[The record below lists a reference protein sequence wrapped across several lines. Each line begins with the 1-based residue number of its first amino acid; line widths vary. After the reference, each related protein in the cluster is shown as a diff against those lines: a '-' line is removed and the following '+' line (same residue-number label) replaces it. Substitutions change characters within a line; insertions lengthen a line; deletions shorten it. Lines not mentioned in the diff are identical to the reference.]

1 MAGSGVATGPNS
13 ISGMLNDPM
22 LTLVLAN
29 VTLLNGVVD
38 TIPSNTNE
46 LVSNAML
53 SVLTLPTDAVSI
65 KLAGILI
72 HVEKHAGVQYRR
84 RKRNGDVI
92 APEEEICAVTLLTAE
107 TEAAEELVKLSV
119 MTPPSKGG
127 ESIVSQ
133 SKSYTS
139 KC

>member
-65 KLAGILI
+65 KVPEFLFTLKNTPASNI
-72 HVEKHAGVQYRR
+72 GVG
-84 RKRNGDVI
+84 NVT
-92 APEEEICAVTLLTAE
+92 VTLL
-107 TEAAEELVKLSV
+107 
-119 MTPPSKGG
+119 PPKK
-127 ESIVSQ
+127 
-133 SKSYTS
+133 KSAPS
-139 KC
+139 LC